1 MGYGGGD
8 DKAVEQ
14 IEVWRMRME
23 RQHAWSQEE
32 QDSIRLVRTECPG
45 RNQIGAGL
53 WDETL

>member
-32 QDSIRLVRTECPG
+32 QDSIRLDADECKG
-45 RNQIGAGL
+45 RNQMRCGVMG
-53 WDETL
+53 